1 MSDKLNKIFGIESD
15 TPESIGDLLKINETQ
30 EIVVDLKTPPEHFE
44 VDYTEVRNNLKIL
57 IDKGSKAI
65 DGIMHVASEGDSPRA
80 YEVIGQLIKT
90 VAEANKDLIQLHKQI
105 KDIKAGDTVVNNNAE
120 TKIGNAIFVGST
132 AELQK
137 LIKGQVSDIQRL
149 ENENP

>member
-1 MSDKLNKIFGIESD
+1 MSDKLNKIFGIETD
-15 TPESIGDLLKINETQ
+15 IPESIGDLLKVNETQ
-30 EIVVDLKTPPEHFE
+30 EIVVDVKTPPEHFE

>member
-1 MSDKLNKIFGIESD
+1 MSDKLNKIFGIETD
-15 TPESIGDLLKINETQ
+15 IPECIGDLLKVNETQ
-30 EIVVDLKTPPEHFE
+30 EIVVDVKTPPEHFE

>member
-1 MSDKLNKIFGIESD
+1 MVDHYSRWIAIFIK
-15 TPESIGDLLKINETQ
+15 PC
-30 EIVVDLKTPPEHFE
+30 P
-44 VDYTEVRNNLKIL
+44 NN
-57 IDKGSKAI
+57 
-65 DGIMHVASEGDSPRA
+65 
-80 YEVIGQLIKT
+80 QLIKT

>member
-15 TPESIGDLLKINETQ
+15 TPESIGDLLKVNETQ

-65 DGIMHVASEGDSPRA
+65 DGIMHVASEGDSW
-80 YEVIGQLIKT
+80 VS
-90 VAEANKDLIQLHKQI
+90 NK
-105 KDIKAGDTVVNNNAE
+105 
-120 TKIGNAIFVGST
+120 AIY
-132 AELQK
+132 LK
-137 LIKGQVSDIQRL
+137 LCCYITS
-149 ENENP
+149 N